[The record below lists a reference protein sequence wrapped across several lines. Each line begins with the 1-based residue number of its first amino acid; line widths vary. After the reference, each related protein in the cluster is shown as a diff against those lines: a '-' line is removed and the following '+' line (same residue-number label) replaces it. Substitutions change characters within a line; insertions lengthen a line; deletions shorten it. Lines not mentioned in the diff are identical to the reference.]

1 VGQAVTLCAR
11 IKTKE
16 PQAFPPAVFFVCER
30 TVFRLSSACVYK
42 AGKEFPTNYVSV
54 QKVPFTSYEAI
65 KNTVYFS

>member
-1 VGQAVTLCAR
+1 MGQAVTLCAR

-42 AGKEFPTNYVSV
+42 AGKVFY
-54 QKVPFTSYEAI
+54 
-65 KNTVYFS
+65 